1 MKTFKLGAF
10 FLILLV
16 FLITHCLEAE
26 AQVCKPSGNIKGRKS
41 LGQCAME
48 NDSNCCIDGKFYPI
62 YRCSPTVSNQT
73 KAVLTL
79 NPFQG
84 DVDGDGLCEC
94 DNEYHS
100 GDTPI
105 VALSTGWYN
114 GGRRCLNYITINANG
129 RSVKATVVDEC
140 NSSMG
145 CDADHDYE
153 PPCANNGVSAS
164 KAVWKALG
172 VSHDNWDKLNIT
184 WSDA

>member
-1 MKTFKLGAF
+1 MKNLKLGAF
-10 FLILLV
+10 LLILLRLV
-16 FLITHCLEAE
+16 TYCVEAE
-26 AQVCKPSGNIKGRKS
+26 AQVCKPSGHIRGTLPPALCKK
-41 LGQCAME
+41 
-48 NDSNCCIDGKFYPI
+48 NDSDCCAQGKFYPI

-73 KAVLTL
+73 KGVLTL

-105 VALSTGWYN
+105 AALSTGWYN

-129 RSVKATVVDEC
+129 RSVKAKVVDEC

-153 PPCANNGVSAS
+153 PPCANNIVSAS

-172 VSHDNWDKLNIT
+172 VSHDNWDELNIT